1 MFSSFLRRPF
11 EKTIKYSRN
20 TLCKRYYTADRLK
33 GKTVFITGASAG
45 IGMATAHEFA
55 KAGSNLILS
64 ARRVDRL
71 AELKQMLE
79 QQHTGIQIHTL
90 GLDMRDK
97 SSIDQAVAS
106 LPMGVFKDVDVLVNN
121 AGLVIG
127 MDPVEKVTEEAYDTM
142 FDTNVKGLV
151 FLTQA
156 ILPIMKKRQCG
167 HIINMGSVAGK
178 EAYPGGS
185 IYCGTKHAVEAIT
198 RSLLFEL
205 MDTPIRVS
213 QICPGMVETE
223 FSKVRFGGD
232 VAKANSVYKG
242 MTPLVGEDIAELIVF
257 TASRPAHVNICD
269 MLVFPTAQASARTV
283 HRHQE
288 EK

>member
-1 MFSSFLRRPF
+1 MFSSLRTQP
-11 EKTIKYSRN
+11 IKWTTPS
-20 TLCKRYYTADRLK
+20 LIKRLYTGGRLK

-45 IGMATAHEFA
+45 IGLATAHEFA
-55 KAGSNLILS
+55 KAGSNLILT
-64 ARRVDRL
+64 ARRMDRL
-71 AELKQMLE
+71 TSLKQEL
-79 QQHTGIQIHTL
+79 QDTFAGIQVHTM

-97 SSIDQAVAS
+97 PRIDKAVAD
-106 LPMGVFKDVDVLVNN
+106 LPESFKQVDVLVNN

-127 MDPVEKVTEEAYDTM
+127 MDPVESVTEEAYDTM
-142 FDTNVKGLV
+142 FNTNVKGLV

-156 ILPIMKKRQCG
+156 ILPIMKKRQQG
-167 HIINMGSVAGK
+167 HVINMGSVAGK

-205 MDTPIRVS
+205 METPIRVS

-232 VAKANSVYKG
+232 SQKAADVYDG
-242 MTPLVGEDIAELIVF
+242 MTPLMGQDIAELVVF
-257 TASRPAHVNICD
+257 TASRPPHVNICD
-269 MLVFPTAQASARTV
+269 MLVFPTAQASARMV
-283 HRHQE
+283 HR
-288 EK
+288 KK